1 MGIKNL
7 HDFFRSRIPNVY
19 QKKNLS
25 ELKGIKLA
33 IDTSIFMCKF
43 KNTYGT
49 GWLEGFYNLIM
60 TLLEY
65 EIDFIFIF
73 DSKPPPEKEEEREQQ
88 QDETEQQQNEQEQD
102 EE

>member
-60 TLLEY
+60 TLVKY
-65 EIDFIFIF
+65 EIDFFFILIQ
-73 DSKPPPEKEEEREQQ
+73 SHLPEEEEQ
-88 QDETEQQQNEQEQD
+88 NNVL
-102 EE
+102 